1 MITAKKKCIII
12 LLLLISV
19 FYFEAKSQTTEDI
32 NTVRKVLQ
40 PHKHKLKVKDKYQYA
55 SENNTNELSFIFSNL
70 FLGYKAFFS
79 SQDMSSCTFIPSC
92 SEYGMLAVK
101 KQGVFIGVINTFDRL
116 TRCNGISPE
125 LYERDPKTHLYI
137 DPL

>member
-12 LLLLISV
+12 LLLLISCI
-19 FYFEAKSQTTEDI
+19 YWDAKSQTQEDI

-40 PHKHKLKVKDKYQYA
+40 THNHKLKVKDKYQYA
-55 SENNTNELSFIFSNL
+55 NENNTNELSWIFSKL

-79 SQDMSSCTFIPSC
+79 SQDMSSCTFTPSC

-101 KQGVFIGVINTFDRL
+101 KQGVIVGIINTFDRL
-116 TRCNGISPE
+116 TRCNGLSPE
-125 LYERDPKTHLYI
+125 LYEIDPKTHLYI